1 MKKLNVLG
9 EYDIIIERGAL
20 KSVGQTV
27 STVMGT
33 GKRACVVSDD
43 NVAPIYAEFVLGS
56 LRSKGIEASLFVFP
70 HGEGSKNIGTVT
82 EMLSFFAESTLTR
95 SDFIIALGGGIVGDL
110 AGFAAA
116 IYLRGIS
123 FVQIPTSLLAQ
134 IDSSV
139 GGKTGCDLKN
149 GKNLVGAF
157 KHPSLVLIDPDVL
170 ETLPDEFMRDGMGE
184 MIKYGAIKSESLFFR
199 LEGSEPFE
207 NIDQNIYEC
216 VKIKA
221 DIVEKDFTEQGE
233 RALLNFGHTVG
244 HAIEK
249 AENFGGIS
257 HGAAVA
263 AGMCII
269 TRAAEKI
276 KLCTEGTAK
285 RLEALCEKYGLPTE
299 YNASV
304 NLIADAAKNDKKRS
318 QNTMKLI
325 LLRKIGNSFICPVGV
340 NELEKIFENCMNS
353 KESK

>member
-1 MKKLNVLG
+1 MKKLNVLN
-9 EYDIIIERGAL
+9 EYDIVIERGAL
-20 KSVGQTV
+20 RSVGQRIAE
-27 STVMGT
+27 VMGS
-33 GKRACVVSDD
+33 GRRACVVSDD

-56 LRSKGIEASLFVFP
+56 LRSRGIEACLFVFP
-70 HGEGSKNIGTVT
+70 HGEASKHIGTVT
-82 EMLSFFAESTLTR
+82 EMLSFFAENTLTR

-116 IYLRGIS
+116 IYLRGIK

-170 ETLPDEFMRDGMGE
+170 DTLPDEFMRDGMGE
-184 MIKYGAIKSESLFFR
+184 MIKYGAIKSEPLFAR
-199 LEGSEPFE
+199 LEQAAPFE
-207 NIDQNIYEC
+207 GIDDNIYEC

-221 DIVEKDFTEQGE
+221 EIVEKDFTEQGE

-249 AENFGGIS
+249 LENFGGIS

-269 TRAAEKI
+269 TRAAEKVQ
-276 KLCTEGTAK
+276 LCHDGTAA
-285 RLEALCEKYGLPTE
+285 RIAALCEKYGLPTGYDTDAE
-299 YNASV
+299 A
-304 NLIADAAKNDKKRS
+304 LADAAKNDKKRS
-318 QNTMKLI
+318 KNTMKLI
-325 LLRKIGNSFICPVGV
+325 FLRKIGDSFICPVGC
-340 NELEKIFENCMNS
+340 NELQRLFDGCIK
-353 KESK
+353 